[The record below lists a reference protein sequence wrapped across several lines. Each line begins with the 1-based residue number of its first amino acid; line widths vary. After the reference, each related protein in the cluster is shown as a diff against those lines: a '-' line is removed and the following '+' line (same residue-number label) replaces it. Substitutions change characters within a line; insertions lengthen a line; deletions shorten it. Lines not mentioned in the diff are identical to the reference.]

1 MKTTVTTTAWRQYEA
16 GRELLRRI
24 DLYETV
30 RQNDRFYR
38 GEQWRSGE
46 GRDLPRPVFNIIRRI
61 ADYLISNVAEND
73 LKVTYTDDDMTA
85 GEDSGEDIAGRAA
98 AIDALNR
105 GIAYRWRREH
115 MSELIYKLISDAAVS
130 GDGILYSYW
139 DPNADG
145 GRGGISSSTVDN
157 TNIFVSDVNSRD
169 IQGQEYIILAGR
181 ATVSSLR
188 AEARRHGLG
197 ESEITKISA
206 DGEGDVPELEDEGSE
221 KATYLLK
228 FYREGGTVHFEKST
242 KSCIICRS
250 ALPCRLYP
258 VSYFSWYRQK
268 NSFHGTSPITSMIPN
283 QRYIN
288 RAYAMVMKHMTDTAF
303 SKVIYDR
310 TRIPEWTNEVGEA
323 IGAVGGGNIADA
335 VAVVG
340 TGRLEDG
347 YLELIS
353 NAVSTTKELAGATET
368 ALGNIAP
375 NNASAI
381 LALREGASAALEQV
395 RASLYRCIEE
405 TADIWADIAVG
416 YSGDMLSLRTE
427 NGREQID
434 PALLRRAALHA
445 RVDISE
451 TARYSLSA
459 TQTVLDELL
468 SAGHISFCE
477 YLERLPDGILPDKE
491 KLIAARRA
499 DAAGAANIAGTA
511 NDNADTSV
519 PASTVNCVRKE

>member
-1 MKTTVTTTAWRQYEA
+1 MKNTVTTSAWRQYEA

-24 DLYETV
+24 GLYETV

-38 GEQWRSGE
+38 GEQWRAGE
-46 GRDLPRPVFNIIRRI
+46 GRELPRPVFNIIRRI

-73 LKVTYTDDDMTA
+73 LKITYSNDDPVA
-85 GEDSGEDIAGRAA
+85 GIDTRGAAAMAA

-105 GIAYRWRREH
+105 STAYRWRREH
-115 MSELIYKLISDAAVS
+115 MGELIYRLISDAAVS
-130 GDGILYSYW
+130 GDGIIYSYW
-139 DPNADG
+139 DPDADG
-145 GRGGISSSTVDN
+145 GRGGIASSTVDN

-169 IQGQEYIILAGR
+169 IQGQEYLILAGR
-181 ATVSSLR
+181 STVSSLR
-188 AEARRHGLG
+188 AEARRRGLS
-197 ESEITKISA
+197 ESEAAKIVA
-206 DGEGDVPELEDEGSE
+206 DGEGDAPELEDEGSE

-228 FYREGGTVHFEKST
+228 FYRVDGRVHFEKST
-242 KSCIICRS
+242 KSCVICR
-250 ALPCRLYP
+250 AELPCRLYP
-258 VSYFSWYRQK
+258 VAYFSWYPQK

-288 RAYAMVMKHMTDTAF
+288 RAYAMVMKHMTDSAF

-340 TGRLEDG
+340 CGKLESG
-347 YLELIS
+347 YLDLIS
-353 NAVSTTKELAGATET
+353 SAISTTKELAGATET

-405 TADIWADIAVG
+405 TADIWADLTLG
-416 YSGDMLSLRTE
+416 YAGDTLTLRTE
-427 NGREQID
+427 AGCEQID
-434 PALLRRAALHA
+434 TSLIRRAVLSAH
-445 RVDISE
+445 VEISE

-459 TQTVLDELL
+459 TQTVLDSLL

-477 YLERLPDGILPDKE
+477 YLERLPDGILPGKE
-491 KLIAARRA
+491 KLIAARRGDSGA
-499 DAAGAANIAGTA
+499 PAETAAGTP
-511 NDNADTSV
+511 SV
-519 PASTVNCVRKE
+519 AETPHENTEKKG

>member
-1 MKTTVTTTAWRQYEA
+1 MKSTVTTAAWRQYEA
-16 GRELLRRI
+16 GREFKRRI
-24 DLYETV
+24 GLYETV

-38 GEQWRSGE
+38 GEQWQSGE

-73 LKVTYTDDDMTA
+73 LKITYSDDDITA
-85 GEDSGEDIAGRAA
+85 GEPRDDAAATAA

-105 GIAYRWRREH
+105 GTAYRWQRDH
-115 MSELIYKLISDAAVS
+115 MGELIYKLIADAAVS
-130 GDGILYSYW
+130 GDGILYSHW
-139 DPNADG
+139 DPDADG
-145 GRGGISSSTVDN
+145 GRGGVSSATVDN

-188 AEARRHGLG
+188 TEARRRGLG
-197 ESEITKISA
+197 ESEIAKIIA
-206 DGEGDVPELEDEGSE
+206 DGEGDAPELEDEGSE

-228 FYREGGTVHFEKST
+228 FYREEGIVHFEKST
-242 KSCIICRS
+242 KNCIICRA

-258 VSYFSWYRQK
+258 ISYFSWYPQK

-283 QRYIN
+283 QKYIN
-288 RAYAMVMKHMTDTAF
+288 RAYAMMMKHMTDTAF

-340 TGRLEDG
+340 TGRIEDG

-405 TADIWADIAVG
+405 TADIWAELAVG
-416 YSGDMLSLRTE
+416 YSQDTLNLRTD
-427 NGREQID
+427 NGKELID
-434 PALLRRAALHA
+434 PGLLRRAALRA
-445 RVDISE
+445 RVEISE

-477 YLERLPDGILPDKE
+477 YLERLPDGILPNKE
-491 KLIAARRA
+491 KLITTRRA
-499 DAAGAANIAGTA
+499 AKDRSAEFREANENVFATPS
-511 NDNADTSV
+511 DT
-519 PASTVNCVRKE
+519 KKKG